1 MSEADGGAREEGGE
15 LPFEAALARLEAL
28 VTRLERGELPLEEAL
43 ATFEEGVALSRR
55 CAARLEAAERRIE
68 ILVGESGAQEARPF
82 EEPGDTAE

>member
-1 MSEADGGAREEGGE
+1 MGEADGGAGE
-15 LPFEAALARLEAL
+15 AGQEIPFEAALARLEAL
-28 VTRLERGELPLEEAL
+28 VARLERGDLPLEDAL

-68 ILVGESGAQEARPF
+68 ILVGEGAAQEARPF